1 MVTAESLCCGT
12 PVVGFLAG
20 GPESI
25 AIEKF
30 STFVEYGDLN
40 AIKESICKIIIAN
53 IQKRMLSVKQKIYA
67 NSTMLSNYLSIYN
80 SLYKAEQ

>member
-30 STFVEYGDLN
+30 SAFVEYGDLN

-53 IQKRMLSVKQKIYA
+53 IQKRILSVKQKNICQF
-67 NSTMLSNYLSIYN
+67 YN
-80 SLYKAEQ
+80 AK